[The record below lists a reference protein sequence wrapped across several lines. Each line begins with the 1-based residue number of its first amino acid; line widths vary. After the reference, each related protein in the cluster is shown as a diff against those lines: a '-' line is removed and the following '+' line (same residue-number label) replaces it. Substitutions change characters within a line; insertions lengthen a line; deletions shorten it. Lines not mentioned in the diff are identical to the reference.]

1 MRTNRFLTAALVV
14 AFSTFS
20 TLDSSAMPGGC
31 KCGPP
36 GAGTPGDAAGGR
48 GNAPSTGG
56 GGGGNGGGGSGGAA
70 ATPSVPKAPMSIAT
84 GAPRSFASRKLLE
97 LDWSYPIQVRE
108 RAAPANVTAAE
119 APRVAHSRE
128 EALRLVAGD
137 DPRPLLVLR
146 ECKVCNATDDALLA
160 RDADNERTLVL
171 ARLFHCVK
179 LPVDVV
185 EPDHPFHALFPGD
198 DSEHLFVALR
208 DGSGKIALESDTSRV
223 ELWSSMQRALAA
235 AYAKEPEAIYKDVM
249 SALEILDRAE
259 ARASDAE
266 RRRDELMQ
274 TAGADLAKV
283 KRLDVD
289 AKIARKQAVEAREK
303 VKKAYAVP
311 FARGEANAAAL
322 EKLAR

>member
-1 MRTNRFLTAALVV
+1 MATNRILTAALVA
-14 AFSTFS
+14 AFTTFS

-36 GAGTPGDAAGGR
+36 GAPPPGDAAGGR
-48 GNAPSTGG
+48 GNAPRGG
-56 GGGGNGGGGSGGAA
+56 GGGGNGGGSGGAA
-70 ATPSVPKAPMSIAT
+70 STPSIPKAPISIAT

-97 LDWSYPIQVRE
+97 LDWTHPIQARE
-108 RAAPANVTAAE
+108 RSTPANVTATE
-119 APRVAHSRE
+119 LPRVAHSRE
-128 EALRLVAGD
+128 DALRIVAGD

-185 EPDHPFHALFPGD
+185 EPDHPFHALFPGE

-223 ELWSSMQRALAA
+223 ELWSSMERTLAA
-235 AYAKEPEAIYKDVM
+235 AYAKDPAAIYKDVM
-249 SALEILDRAE
+249 SALEVLDRAE

-274 TAGADLAKV
+274 TASADLAKV

-289 AKIARKQAVEAREK
+289 AKIARKQASEARER
-303 VKKAYAVP
+303 VQKAYAVP

>member
-14 AFSTFS
+14 AFSTLS

-56 GGGGNGGGGSGGAA
+56 GGGGNGGGSGGAA
-70 ATPSVPKAPMSIAT
+70 ATPSIPKAPMSIAT

-97 LDWSYPIQVRE
+97 LDWNHPIQARE
-108 RAAPANVTAAE
+108 RSTLATAAE
-119 APRVAHSRE
+119 ERRVALSRE
-128 EALRLVAGD
+128 DALRIVAGD

-146 ECKVCNATDDALLA
+146 ECKVCNATDDALLT

-179 LPVDVV
+179 LPVDLV

-223 ELWSSMQRALAA
+223 ELWSSMERALAA
-235 AYAKEPEAIYKDVM
+235 AYAKEPAAIYKDVM
-249 SALEILDRAE
+249 AALEGLDRAE

-289 AKIARKQAVEAREK
+289 AKIARKQASEAREK